1 MCEQRATTFVC
12 SHLLTVADDT
22 PAVLEFTPDDPGVPL
37 LLTTMWIKYTVGAE
51 AGRVSIDDN
60 YYLHL
65 LS

>member
-12 SHLLTVADDT
+12 SHLLTEADDT
-22 PAVLEFTPDDPGVPL
+22 PAVLELTPDDPGVPL
-37 LLTTMWIKYTVGAE
+37 LLTTMWIKCTVGAE
-51 AGRVSIDDN
+51 GGRVSIDDN